1 VNEPLQG
8 RRCKLLLPFDETTL
22 NIFSGLAGLVFTLMI
37 FSYVIGDN
45 FLFRLALYI
54 FTGVSAGYIASV
66 SWQQV
71 LWPKLI
77 SPLFFGDTRQIL
89 FLIVPLIGSLMI
101 LMKIS
106 PRLAGIG
113 RFAMAF
119 IVGAGAAVTVVG
131 ALRGT
136 LIPQVT
142 GTINAFDPNLGAFT
156 VLVNGSAILAGTVL
170 TLIYF
175 HFGAQTKPDGSV
187 RRFGVIEVLAWLGR
201 FFVGVTL
208 GVMFA
213 GVYAAALTALIERIS
228 SMVDLLVKLFGNTP

>member
-1 VNEPLQG
+1 MTLPLI
-8 RRCKLLLPFDETTL
+8 DETTL
-22 NIFSGLAGLVFTLMI
+22 NLFSGLAGLVFTLMV

-71 LWPKLI
+71 IWPKLI
-77 SPLFFGDTRQIL
+77 SPLFSGSPQQIL
-89 FLIVPLIGSLMI
+89 LVIVPLMGSLMI

-106 PRLAGIG
+106 PRLAGVG

-119 IVGAGAAVTVVG
+119 IVGVGAAVTVVG

-136 LIPQVT
+136 LIPQFA
-142 GTINAFDPNLGAFT
+142 GTINAFDPNLRLFS
-156 VLVNGSAILAGTVL
+156 VLFDGSAILLGTVF

-187 RRFGVIEVLAWLGR
+187 RRFGFIEVLAWLGR

-208 GVMFA
+208 GTVFA

-228 SMVDLLVKLFGNTP
+228 SIINLLINLFGNTP

>member
-1 VNEPLQG
+1 M
-8 RRCKLLLPFDETTL
+8 LLPFDETML
-22 NIFSGLAGLVFTLMI
+22 NLFSGLAGLVFTLMI

-77 SPLFFGDTRQIL
+77 SPLFFGSTLDVL
-89 FLIVPLIGSLMI
+89 LLIVPLIGSLMI

-131 ALRGT
+131 AIRGT
-136 LIPQVT
+136 LIPQVA
-142 GTINAFDPNLGAFT
+142 GTINAFDSNLGGFG
-156 VLVNGSAILAGTVL
+156 VLINGTAILLGTVL

-175 HFGAQTKPDGSV
+175 HFGAQTKADGTV
-187 RRFGVIEVLAWLGR
+187 RRLGIIEVLAWLGR

-208 GVMFA
+208 GVVFA

-228 SMVDLLVKLFGNTP
+228 SMVNLFGNLP